1 LNLKKSVMRKLHG
14 SRWR

>member
-1 LNLKKSVMRKLHG
+1 LNLKSVMRKLRR